1 MGSGGTKRKAKQM
14 TRQDYI
20 FHLDKL
26 RQAVVEIIEHD
37 RKYKELNG
45 NIIAPT
51 SLEEERAKK
60 TQKMFDDLVVRLYE
74 DAAVSEKVKQE
85 KILKGDLEQAE
96 ITFPDIPDR
105 EEEEPKAEKPAKA
118 AKKKGGAK

>member
-1 MGSGGTKRKAKQM
+1 M

-20 FHLDKL
+20 IHLDKL
-26 RQAVVEIIEHD
+26 RQAVVEIIAHD
-37 RKYKELNG
+37 RRYKELNG
-45 NIIAPT
+45 DINQPT
-51 SLEEERAKK
+51 ALEEDRAKK
-60 TQKMFDDLVVRLYE
+60 TGKMFDDLVVRLYE

-85 KILKGDLEQAE
+85 KLLKGEFEQAE
-96 ITFPDIPDR
+96 ISFPDIPDR

>member
-1 MGSGGTKRKAKQM
+1 M

-26 RQAVVEIIEHD
+26 RQAVVEIINHD
-37 RKYKELNG
+37 RKCKELNG
-45 NIIAPT
+45 DINQPT
-51 SLEEERAKK
+51 ALEEDRAKK
-60 TQKMFDDLVVRLYE
+60 TGKMFDDLVVRLYE

-85 KILKGDLEQAE
+85 KLLKGEFEQAE
-96 ITFPDIPDR
+96 ISFPDIP
-105 EEEEPKAEKPAKA
+105 EKKEEEPKAEKPAKA